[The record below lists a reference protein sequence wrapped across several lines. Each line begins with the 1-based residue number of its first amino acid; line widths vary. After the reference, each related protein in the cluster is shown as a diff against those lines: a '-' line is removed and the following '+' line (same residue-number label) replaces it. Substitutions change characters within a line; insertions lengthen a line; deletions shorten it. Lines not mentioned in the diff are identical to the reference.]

1 MSKEHFNGSSN
12 NNLAI
17 IVRLLP
23 LTLLLVMGA
32 FLMFYD
38 KTLQVSG
45 PWGTKSF
52 GIAMAFIAAVE
63 MISYQQRLRFNTPP
77 SSPVPS
83 DKTKY
88 NQIAIIVSIIVFSGL
103 LGYTVAAIRNKPE
116 K

>member
-23 LTLLLVMGA
+23 LIFIILMGF
-32 FLMFYD
+32 FLIFNSKPIEVD
-38 KTLQVSG
+38 G
-45 PWGTKSF
+45 PWGLKSL
-52 GIAMAFIAAVE
+52 GIGIVIIAVVE